1 MCLCVRQQRAKGVL
15 IAGCFF
21 GAGTKMVFF
30 LKFTVMGKERKGRCS
45 ERVRVEGCRR
55 PLE

>member
-15 IAGCFF
+15 IAGCLF